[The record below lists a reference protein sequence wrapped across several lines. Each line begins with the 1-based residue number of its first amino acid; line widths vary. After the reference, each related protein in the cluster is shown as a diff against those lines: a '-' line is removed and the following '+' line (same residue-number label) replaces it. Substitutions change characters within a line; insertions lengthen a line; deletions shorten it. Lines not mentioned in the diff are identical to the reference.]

1 MKNVLIYTTQN
12 CGYCIRAKQLLDQ
25 KGISYTEIR
34 VDLDPQ
40 KRDEMLKKTNGA
52 RTVPQIFINDR
63 LIGGSDD
70 LASLEVAG
78 KLDDLLK

>member
-1 MKNVLIYTTQN
+1 MTNVLIYTTQN

-25 KGISYTEIR
+25 KGVSYTEIR

-40 KRDEMLKKTNGA
+40 KRDEMLQKTNGA
-52 RTVPQIFINDR
+52 RTVPQIFINDQ

-70 LASLEVAG
+70 LASLEMAG
-78 KLDDLLK
+78 KLDALLK